1 MVRSEVAT
9 LAKILL
15 ETKALQFGEFVLS
28 SGAKSTIY
36 IDLRIVI
43 SKPKY
48 FRLILALLA
57 SKLAPFY
64 NEIDGVAGVATAGI
78 PWATGLALYLGLPL
92 AYVRPEPKKHG
103 MGKQVEGCVEGL
115 RLVVVDDVAT
125 TGNSLAKSI
134 EALRL
139 AGGQPRYAIVVVDR
153 MQGARERL
161 ARLGVQLLSI
171 AKLPEILDYLEENK
185 LIDLELIRRA
195 KAELYSGG

>member
-1 MVRSEVAT
+1 MVQLEVAT

-15 ETKALQFGEFVLS
+15 ETKALRFGEFVLS
-28 SGAKSTIY
+28 SGAKSSIY
-36 IDLRIVI
+36 IDMRTII

-57 SKLAPFY
+57 SRLAPLHG
-64 NEIDGVAGVATAGI
+64 EIDGIVGVATAGI

-103 MGKQVEGCVEGL
+103 MVKQVEGNVEGL

-134 EALRL
+134 DALRSV
-139 AGGQPRYAIVVVDR
+139 GGQPRYAIVIVDR
-153 MQGARERL
+153 MQGAQERL

-171 AKLPEILDYLEENK
+171 AKLPEILEYLEENR
-185 LIDLELIRRA
+185 LVDLELIRRA
-195 KAELYSGG
+195 KAELYGGG